1 MNHRDRYTE
10 HRPLRSCLTPHVGR
24 SPADAEVIERLQAN
38 AYHQGRGVYFTEEQL
53 AAMPWQ
59 SRELIESEA
68 RRLFGPRRRD

>member
-1 MNHRDRYTE
+1 MSNRARYTE

-24 SPADAEVIERLQAN
+24 SPAEPGVIERLASD
-38 AYHQGRGVYFTEEQL
+38 AYHQHRGIFFTEEQL